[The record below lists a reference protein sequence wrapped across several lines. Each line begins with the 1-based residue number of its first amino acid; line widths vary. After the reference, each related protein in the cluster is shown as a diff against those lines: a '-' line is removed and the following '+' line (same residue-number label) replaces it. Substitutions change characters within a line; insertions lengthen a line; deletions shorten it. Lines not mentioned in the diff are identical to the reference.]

1 MLRTFIGFVVGF
13 HVIASA
19 AFAEGWFTLADYNAL
34 EQKDQATAR
43 LVLKAMREA
52 IFYGQESMGT
62 QVVCASPI
70 PISDERLK
78 ELLDAELASPTNS
91 LGHVYTST
99 DQLAFVLVHALR
111 AEGACK

>member
-1 MLRTFIGFVVGF
+1 MLRTLTGFLVCF
-13 HVIASA
+13 YLIASTA
-19 AFAEGWFTLADYNAL
+19 YAEGWFTLANYKAL
-34 EQKDQATAR
+34 KEKDQATAS

-70 PISDERLK
+70 PISDERLTK
-78 ELLDAELASPTNS
+78 LLEAELTSPTNS
-91 LGHVYTST
+91 MGHEYTGT
-99 DQLAFVLVHALR
+99 DQLAFILVHALR

>member
-1 MLRTFIGFVVGF
+1 MSRTFIGFLVCF

-19 AFAEGWFTLADYNAL
+19 ALAEGWFTLADYNAL
-34 EQKDQATAR
+34 KQKDQATAN

-52 IFYGQESMGT
+52 IFYGQESVGT

-70 PISDERLK
+70 PISDERLN
-78 ELLDAELASPTNS
+78 ELLDAELANPTNS
-91 LGHVYTST
+91 LGHEYTNT
-99 DQLAFVLVHALR
+99 DQLAYVLLHALR